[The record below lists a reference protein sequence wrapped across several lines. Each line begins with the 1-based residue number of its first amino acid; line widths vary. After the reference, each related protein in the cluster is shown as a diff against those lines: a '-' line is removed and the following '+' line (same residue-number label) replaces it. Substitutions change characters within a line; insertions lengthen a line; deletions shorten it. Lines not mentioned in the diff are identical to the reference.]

1 MADKDDKEEID
12 VSKPKEPPKPVHIGG
27 ESLADRILPHIKK
40 IIVSII
46 VIAVILS
53 VFFGI
58 RAWKQSKQADE
69 TEKVAKVMQVAQR
82 KVAPPP
88 MPGAPPD
95 PGADTF
101 VDNKT
106 RAAAILD
113 EAAKRGATL
122 PAGVKGGLHLDKGD
136 LDGAIREYR
145 AGSTKQD
152 FEGVLAREGL
162 GIALETKAMAEKD
175 AAVRQKGL
183 EEALAAFVAM
193 QPKQDGPR
201 RAYALYHQGRIQ
213 QVMGKATEA
222 KALFEQAKTAGASS
236 SELAQLIE
244 KRLASLGA
252 S

>member
-1 MADKDDKEEID
+1 MADEEQVDI
-12 VSKPKEPPKPVHIGG
+12 SKPRHDPKAVHVGG

-40 IIVSII
+40 IIITVI

-58 RAWKQSKQADE
+58 RAWKQNKQSAE
-69 TEKVAKVMQVAQR
+69 TEKVAKVMQLAQR
-82 KVAPPP
+82 RIAPP
-88 MPGAPPD
+88 GAGSAAP
-95 PGADTF
+95 ADTF
-101 VDNKT
+101 ADAKA
-106 RAAAILD
+106 RAAAVLD
-113 EAAKRGATL
+113 EAAKTGADL
-122 PAGVKGGLHLDKGD
+122 DPAVKGGLLLDKGD
-136 LDGAIREYR
+136 VDGAIAEYKR
-145 AGSTKQD
+145 GTSKDGIQ
-152 FEGVLAREGL
+152 GILAREGL
-162 GIALETKAMAEKD
+162 GIALETKAMATQD
-175 AAVRQKGL
+175 AGARQKGL

-213 QVMGKATEA
+213 QVLGKTAEA

-236 SELAQLIE
+236 TELAQLID

>member
-1 MADKDDKEEID
+1 MADEEDID

-27 ESLADRILPHIKK
+27 ESLADRILPHLKK
-40 IIVSII
+40 IIVSVI

-53 VFFGI
+53 IFFGI
-58 RAWKQSKQADE
+58 RAWKQSKQSDE
-69 TEKVAKVMQVAQR
+69 TEKVAKVMQLAQR
-82 KVAPPP
+82 KIAPPP
-88 MPGAPPD
+88 IPGAPPPD
-95 PGADTF
+95 PDSFADA
-101 VDNKT
+101 KA

-113 EAAKRGATL
+113 EAAKRGAEMP
-122 PAGVKGGLHLDKGD
+122 PAVKGGLMLDKGD
-136 LDGAIREYR
+136 VDGAIREYKV
-145 AGSTKQD
+145 GTTKEGI
-152 FEGVLAREGL
+152 EGVLSREGY

-175 AAVRQKGL
+175 ATARQKGL
-183 EEALAAFVAM
+183 EEALAAFGAM
-193 QPKQDGPR
+193 QPKEGYR

-213 QVMGKATEA
+213 QVLGKSAEA

>member
-1 MADKDDKEEID
+1 MADDKDMD

-27 ESLADRILPHIKK
+27 ESLADRILPHLKK
-40 IIVSII
+40 IVISVV
-46 VIAVILS
+46 VIAVVLS

-58 RAWKQSKQADE
+58 RAWRQSKQADQ
-69 TEKVAKVMQVAQR
+69 TEKLAKVMQLAQR
-82 KVAPPP
+82 KVAT
-88 MPGAPPD
+88 PGAPDD
-95 PGADTF
+95 PKDAFADT
-101 VDNKT
+101 KA

-113 EAAKRGATL
+113 EAAKQGADL
-122 PAGVKGGLHLDKGD
+122 GAALKGGLLLDKGD
-136 LDGAIREYR
+136 VDGAIAEYR
-145 AGSTKQD
+145 RGIGND
-152 FEGVLAREGL
+152 GFDGVLAREGL

-175 AAVRQKGL
+175 AAARQKLL
-183 EEALAAFVAM
+183 EEALATFTTM

-213 QVMGKATEA
+213 QVLGKSTEA